1 MRLFKKDSQKLTP
14 ISEVE
19 FDLEKG
25 IQKLTEA
32 NLEAI
37 FGFEFVASEFNLES
51 FWLDTL
57 ALNQEAKAF
66 VIIEYKKKRHLS
78 IMDQGQAYLNLLLDH
93 KADVLLAYNELKNKY
108 LKKSDINWDQTRVMF
123 IAPSFSPYQKR
134 AIHAKSPFQ
143 LWQVKMYRDNLI
155 GYNQILP
162 ISQVAQSAPTLT
174 GSAGKEIKV
183 NTREDVVNKWSDSQK
198 DILNAIEE
206 QIFELGSNIEETFG
220 ISSVSFKT
228 QRSFLQVWYS
238 KGKEAFTLYF
248 PEGRR
253 LVDNKKL
260 LKGRGKQGRYIE
272 ISSEEQLS
280 EIEDY
285 LKQAYR
291 NSFS

>member
-1 MRLFKKDSQKLTP
+1 MKLFRVDSQKLTP

-19 FDLEKG
+19 FNLEKD

-57 ALNQEAKAF
+57 ALNQETKAF
-66 VIIEYKKKRHLS
+66 VIIEYKKKQNLS

-93 KADVLLAYNELKNKY
+93 KADVLLAYNELKNKSF
-108 LKKSDINWDQTRVMF
+108 KIKEVNWYQTRVMF
-123 IAPSFSPYQKR
+123 IAPNFSPHQKR

-143 LWQVKMYRDNLI
+143 LWEVKMYGENLI

-162 ISQVAQSAPTLT
+162 ISQAAQSAPTLI
-174 GSAGKEIKV
+174 GSAGKEIIV
-183 NTREDVVNKWSDSQK
+183 TTREDIVNKLSDSHK
-198 DILNAIEE
+198 DILNTIEE
-206 QIFELGSNIEETFG
+206 RILELGNNIEETFG
-220 ISSVSFKT
+220 KSSISFKT

-238 KGKEAFTLYF
+238 KGKETFTLYF

-253 LVDNKKL
+253 LEDNKRL
-260 LKGRGKQGRYIE
+260 LKGGGKQARYIE
-272 ISSEEQLS
+272 ISAEEQLS

-285 LKQAYR
+285 LKQAYK